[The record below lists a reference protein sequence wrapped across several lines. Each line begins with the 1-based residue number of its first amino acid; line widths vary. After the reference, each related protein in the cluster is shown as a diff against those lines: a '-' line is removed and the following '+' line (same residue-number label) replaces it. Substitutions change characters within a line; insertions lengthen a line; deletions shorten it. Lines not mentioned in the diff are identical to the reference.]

1 MSDVL
6 DIFMVILGIIFI
18 LLITYTI
25 YIFADGY
32 NTKKLLGQ
40 ATILDKV
47 YSPPSV
53 RYDVALK
60 MPMPV
65 SEKYSL
71 VLEMDNEIIGSTLVD
86 ADFYNLYEIGQK
98 LSVMY
103 YIGNFSKEKKLS
115 KIN

>member
-1 MSDVL
+1 MDTFL
-6 DIFMVILGIIFI
+6 TFLLWLLGTLFIFFI
-18 LLITYTI
+18 GYTI

-40 ATILDKV
+40 ATIVDKV

-86 ADFYNLYEIGQK
+86 SDFYNLYEIGQK

-103 YIGNFSKEKKLS
+103 YIGNFSEEKTFY